1 MSVKILLAEDDQN
14 FGDVLKSYLELNGY
28 ITDLAQSGIKA
39 LEHFK
44 NKAYNICIFD
54 VMMPGMDG
62 FRLAQEI
69 RKDDTS
75 IPIIF
80 LTAKT
85 LKEDIIE
92 GFKVGADDYITKPFN
107 SEELL
112 YRIKA
117 VLKRSEP
124 EFQEK
129 EVTEFKI
136 GRFHFDFPLRILG
149 IRDETNKLIK
159 QKLSPKEA
167 ELLKLLCVHQNK
179 VLPRELTLK
188 QIWKKNDYFTARS
201 MDVFITKLRRYLE
214 MDKNIKIDNIHGNG
228 FRLII
233 EEETE
238 EES

>member
-1 MSVKILLAEDDQN
+1 MSAKILIAEDDQN
-14 FGDVLKSYLELNGY
+14 FGDVLKSFLELNDY
-28 ITDLAQSGIKA
+28 VTDLANSGIRA

-44 NKAYNICIFD
+44 NKSYNICIFD

-62 FRLAQEI
+62 FQLAREI
-69 RKDDTS
+69 RKDDPA

-112 YRIKA
+112 FRIKA
-117 VLKRSEP
+117 ILKRSDP
-124 EFQEK
+124 ESNEK
-129 EVTEFKI
+129 EKTEFLI
-136 GRFHFDFPLRILG
+136 GNYHFDYPSRVLTLKDG
-149 IRDETNKLIK
+149 NQKEQK

-167 ELLKLLCVHQNK
+167 DLLKLLCQHQNK
-179 VLPRELTLK
+179 VLPREITLK

-201 MDVFITKLRRYLE
+201 MDVFITKLRKYFE
-214 MDKNIKIDNIHGNG
+214 NDENIKIDNIHGNG
-228 FRLII
+228 FRLIV
-233 EEETE
+233 EEVQ
-238 EES
+238 SS